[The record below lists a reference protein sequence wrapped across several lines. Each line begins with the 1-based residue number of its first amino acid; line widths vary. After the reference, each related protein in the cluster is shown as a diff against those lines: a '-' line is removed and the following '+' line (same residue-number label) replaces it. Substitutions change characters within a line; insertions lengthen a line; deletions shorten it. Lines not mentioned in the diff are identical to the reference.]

1 MVPKNDLG
9 ASRTSTAS
17 TNAISRGESWY
28 ELRPSE
34 AGSGV
39 VDFLSPDFDPI
50 QALNRAS
57 PAEIARANPWM
68 EDLHPKTILD
78 NLGKCAALLPVE
90 DPFYKETS
98 TQRVAQLPKQPANT
112 AAVSTNLKRPRTNN
126 ALADPHPFD
135 AVASYLDSG
144 PHSLLYRLRNERKRV
159 RIVVRYVNMI
169 RGTITG
175 SLLAFDKHMNMILRD
190 VEEVYS
196 QRIPDENYEKSN
208 LELELE
214 RRKKISIGD
223 VPSDTRETDD
233 LPGSWNLRRRQMK
246 QLLVRGDT
254 VVSVY
259 DSSRENTA
267 VRVSR
272 YRKRETTKI
281 ESEKGGPNQQK
292 R

>member
-1 MVPKNDLG
+1 MVPKNDPG
-9 ASRTSTAS
+9 ASRALTAS
-17 TNAISRGESWY
+17 TNATSPDESWY

-68 EDLHPKTILD
+68 EDISPKTILD
-78 NLGKCAALLPVE
+78 NLGKCAALLPAE
-90 DPFYKETS
+90 DPLHKETS
-98 TQRVAQLPKQPANT
+98 IQRVAQLPKQPAST
-112 AAVSTNLKRPRTNN
+112 AAVSTNLKRPRTNK

-135 AVASYLDSG
+135 VIASYLDSG
-144 PHSLLYRLRNERKRV
+144 PHSLLHRLRNERKRV
-159 RIVVRYVNMI
+159 RVVVRYVNMI

-196 QRIPDENYEKSN
+196 PRITDENHEKSN

-214 RRKKISIGD
+214 RRHKVCAGD

-233 LPGSWNLRRRQMK
+233 LPGNWNLRRRQMK

-259 DSSRENTA
+259 DASRENTT
-267 VRVSR
+267 VRTSR
-272 YRKRETTKI
+272 YHKMETTKI
-281 ESEKGGPNQQK
+281 EAGKQGSNQRK